1 MRILASICISLVL
14 LAAAAR
20 AQVVADLQAD
30 FSVAAQGTNGI
41 QYGNYTS
48 ANSTTGTFTTAGWV
62 VSGSPG
68 VWYGGES
75 LGTPAISMT
84 INHPALDTLNPAV
97 RRYTIG
103 SSGEP
108 SLAGFVEISGMFYDQ
123 ASGPTSGFITVDGVN
138 LFNMVVPNTGDSSG
152 FVTFDITVLVAPGS
166 TIDFGVNAGTDAYSD
181 STGVTATIT
190 VVPEPSTMSLFL
202 LAGGSSLAL
211 FCRRRAVSRRA

>member
-1 MRILASICISLVL
+1 MRILASICVSLVL
-14 LAAAAR
+14 LPAVAR
-20 AQVVADLQAD
+20 AQVIADLQAD
-30 FSVAAQGTNGI
+30 FSLAAQGTNGI

-62 VSGSPG
+62 VSGSS
-68 VWYGGES
+68 WYGGES

-84 INHPALDTLNPAV
+84 INHPAVDTLNPAV

-123 ASGPTSGFITVDGVN
+123 ALGLTSGFITVDGVN
-138 LFNMVVPNTGDSSG
+138 LFNMDVPNTGDSSG
-152 FVTFDITVLVAPGS
+152 FVTFDLIVAVAPSS
-166 TIDFGVNAGTDAYSD
+166 TIDFGVNAGADAFSD

-190 VVPEPSTMSLFL
+190 VVPEPSTISLLL
-202 LAGGSSLAL
+202 LAGGGSLVL